1 MYSLFA
7 GAFSQQTFTM
17 CETRGG
23 ITAVTSSQLALYL
36 ARLAVIDDQLRDDEL
51 HLLRL
56 VPLAWLKEEPE
67 LCFTNIRTE
76 FGPVSL
82 RARLA
87 DSGRALQLSY
97 THEFVVPPKRVLLHV
112 PPLGGLVRIV
122 LNGEKLKWNLTQPVI
137 VLA

>member
-1 MYSLFA
+1 
-7 GAFSQQTFTM
+7 M

-23 ITAVTSSQLALYL
+23 ITGITSSQPALY
-36 ARLAVIDDQLRDDEL
+36 ACRLAVIDDQAVPNEL

-56 VPLAWLKEEPE
+56 VPRAWLREEPE
-67 LCFTNIRTE
+67 LSLTNIRTE